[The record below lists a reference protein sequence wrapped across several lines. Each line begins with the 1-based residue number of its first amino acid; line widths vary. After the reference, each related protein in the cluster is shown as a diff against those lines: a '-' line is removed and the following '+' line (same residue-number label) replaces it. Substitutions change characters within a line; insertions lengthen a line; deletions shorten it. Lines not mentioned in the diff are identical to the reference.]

1 MMMANNK
8 IAYLKWCLL
17 FGFVL
22 LTYFIPLNGRLL
34 WQPDELRYAEISR
47 ELILS
52 YNWSV
57 PELLDIRYFE
67 KPIFGYWVNAFFQM
81 LFGENN
87 VSVRLGVVFSTLTS
101 ALFVYLSAKM
111 AWKKNDLAFN
121 ATLIY
126 LSMLMVLAIG
136 TYNVLDPILTAF
148 ITMAI
153 FFYQWGLT
161 TKSFSHKLIAF
172 ILLGVA
178 GGLGLMTKGFL
189 VLVIPGL
196 VIVLSSLYYQQF
208 KEVFCFAFVSLCSL
222 FLVCLPWAIV
232 IAGREPDY
240 WHYFFWVEHVQRFM
254 SEDAQNRSPFWFY
267 IPILIAAVLPW
278 LGYFL
283 AALVNGFRQKGLH
296 IYFLMWFL
304 VPFLFFSITKGKLL
318 TYILPCL
325 APVAVLM
332 AAYIDRIRQQN
343 RVGTIRLNAVIN
355 ISIGLI
361 LAAALFVLPYFP
373 QVSPYSL
380 DEDNKRLLAAGAF
393 LFWGVAGVIS
403 YHRRYWAWAAACT
416 LALSLS
422 VGHVIPDKV
431 ASNNT
436 PQKLI
441 EKYRPQLA
449 NKTYLLTNN
458 VGLGTA
464 LAWVLKR
471 SDITMLHQNGELNY
485 GLKYPDAAN
494 RFYRLDQLPT
504 LLEQHNY
511 QDIAVLVEASQ
522 DDILAALPGKPII
535 VYEGNLVFVFYNGR
549 NGLIE

>member
-1 MMMANNK
+1 MIMANNK
-8 IAYLKWCLL
+8 VAYLKWCLL

-22 LTYFIPLNGRLL
+22 LTYFIPLPGRLL

-57 PELLDIRYFE
+57 PELLNIRYFE

-87 VSVRLGVVFSTLTS
+87 VSVRLGVVFSTLIS
-101 ALFVYLSAKM
+101 ALFVYLSAKR
-111 AWKKNDLAFN
+111 AWQKADLAFN

-126 LSMLMVLAIG
+126 LSMLMILAMG
-136 TYNVLDPILTAF
+136 TYNILDPILTAF

-161 TKSFSHKLIAF
+161 TQVFSQKLTAF
-172 ILLGVA
+172 ILLGIA

-196 VIVLSSLYYQQF
+196 VIFLTSIYYKQF
-208 KEVFCFAFVSLCSL
+208 KEVFCFAFVALCSM
-222 FLVCLPWAIV
+222 FIVCLPWAIM
-232 IAGREPDY
+232 IASREPDY
-240 WHYFFWVEHVQRFM
+240 WRYFFWVEHVQRFM
-254 SEDAQNRSPFWFY
+254 SENAQNRSPFWFY
-267 IPILIAAVLPW
+267 IPIMLAAVLPW
-278 LGYFL
+278 LGYFFASL
-283 AALVNGFRQKGLH
+283 INSVRQKGLH
-296 IYFLMWFL
+296 LYFLLWFL
-304 VPFLFFSITKGKLL
+304 VPFIFFSITKGKLL
-318 TYILPCL
+318 TYILPCI
-325 APVAVLM
+325 APVAILM
-332 AAYIDRIRQQN
+332 AAYIDKIQQQQQT
-343 RVGTIRLNAVIN
+343 GAIRLNAIIN
-355 ISIGLI
+355 ICIGLFT
-361 LAAALFVLPYFP
+361 AAAIFFLPYFG
-373 QVSPYSL
+373 QLDIYVA
-380 DEDNKRLLAAGAF
+380 DEDNKRLLAASAF
-393 LFWGVAGVIS
+393 LFWGVIGIIS
-403 YHRRYWAWAAACT
+403 YRRRFWAWAAACT
-416 LALSLS
+416 LVLSLS
-422 VGHVIPDKV
+422 VGYVIPNHI

-441 EKYRPQLA
+441 EKYRPQLS

-471 SDITMLHQNGELNY
+471 SDITMLHQSGELSY

-511 QDIAVLVEASQ
+511 QDVAVVVEGTQ
-522 DDILAALPGKPII
+522 DRILNSLPGKPII
-535 VYEGNLVFVFYNGR
+535 IREGNLVLVLYEGR
-549 NGLIE
+549 K

>member
-1 MMMANNK
+1 MNMANNK

-101 ALFVYLSAKM
+101 GVFVYLSAKM
-111 AWKKNDLAFN
+111 AWKKADLAFN
-121 ATLIY
+121 AVLIY
-126 LSMLMVLAIG
+126 LSMLMVLTIG

-148 ITMAI
+148 ITMSI

-161 TKSFSHKLIAF
+161 TRVFSQKLLAF

-189 VLVIPGL
+189 VLVIPSL
-196 VIVLSSLYYQQF
+196 VILVSSIYYKQF
-208 KEVFCFAFVSLCSL
+208 KEIFFFSFVSL
-222 FLVCLPWAIV
+222 FTMFVVCLPWALV

-240 WHYFFWVEHVQRFM
+240 WNYFFWVEHVQRFM
-254 SEDAQNRSPFWFY
+254 SDNAQNRSPFWFY

-278 LGYFL
+278 LGY
-283 AALVNGFRQKGLH
+283 LVASLINSVKEKGLH
-296 IYFLMWFL
+296 IYFLMWFII
-304 VPFLFFSITKGKLL
+304 PFLFFSITKGKLL

-325 APVAVLM
+325 APLAVLM
-332 AAYIDRIRQQN
+332 AAYIDKILQQTQ
-343 RVGTIRLNAVIN
+343 VAAIRLNAIIN
-355 ISIGLI
+355 IIIGLVV
-361 LAAALFVLPYFP
+361 ATALFFAPHFSQLNVYA
-373 QVSPYSL
+373 V
-380 DEDNKRLLAAGAF
+380 DEENKRLLAAGAF
-393 LFWGVAGVIS
+393 LFWGVIGIVS
-403 YHRRYWAWAAACT
+403 YRRRFWSVAAACT
-416 LALSLS
+416 LAVSLV
-422 VGHVIPDKV
+422 VGHVLPAKV
-431 ASNNT
+431 ESNNT

-441 EKYRPQLA
+441 EKYRPQLSD
-449 NKTYLLTNN
+449 KTYLLTNN

-471 SDITMLHQNGELNY
+471 SDITMLHQTGELAY
-485 GLKYPDAAN
+485 GIKYPDAAN

-511 QDIAVLVEASQ
+511 QDVAVVVEGSQ
-522 DDILAALPGKPII
+522 DNILSALPGNPTII
-535 VYEGNLVFVFYNGR
+535 HEGNLVFALYEGR
-549 NGLIE
+549 K

>member
-1 MMMANNK
+1 MNMANTK

-17 FGFVL
+17 FCFVL

-47 ELILS
+47 ELISS

-111 AWKKNDLAFN
+111 AWKKANLAFN

-126 LSMLMVLAIG
+126 LSMFMVLTIG
-136 TYNVLDPILTAF
+136 TYNVLDPIVTAF
-148 ITMAI
+148 VTMVM
-153 FFYQWGLT
+153 FFFLWGLAA
-161 TKSFSHKLIAF
+161 KDFSQKLIAF

-189 VLVIPGL
+189 VLVLPAL
-196 VIVLSSLYYQQF
+196 VIFFCSIYYKQF
-208 KEVFCFAFVSLCSL
+208 KEVFFFSFVSLCTM
-222 FLVCLPWAIV
+222 FIVCLPWAII
-232 IAGREPDY
+232 IASREPDY

-254 SEDAQNRSPFWFY
+254 ADNAQNRSPFWFY

-278 LGYFL
+278 LGYLF
-283 AALVNGFRQKGLH
+283 ASLVNSLRQKGKH
-296 IYFLMWFL
+296 IYFLLWFL
-304 VPFLFFSITKGKLL
+304 VPFVFFSITKGKLL
-318 TYILPCL
+318 TYLLPCI
-325 APVAVLM
+325 APIAVLM
-332 AAYIDRIRQQN
+332 AAYIDKVLEQKQ
-343 RVGTIRLNAVIN
+343 VGAIRLNAVIN
-355 ISIGLI
+355 ISIGL
-361 LAAALFVLPYFP
+361 
-373 QVSPYSL
+373 
-380 DEDNKRLLAAGAF
+380 LLAGAIFFSSHFKALNFYPADENDKLLLATGAF
-393 LFWGVAGVIS
+393 LFWALIGVIS
-403 YHRRYWAWAAACT
+403 FNRRFWAFAAACT
-416 LALSLS
+416 VVLSLS
-422 VGHVIPDKV
+422 VGAIIPDKL

-441 EKYRPQLA
+441 EKYRAELSD
-449 NKTYLLTNN
+449 KTYLLTNN

-471 SDITMLHQNGELNY
+471 SDITMLHQTGELGY
-485 GLKYPDAAN
+485 GLQYPDAAK
-494 RFYRLDQLPT
+494 RFYHLEQLPG
-504 LLEQHNY
+504 LLEEHNY
-511 QDIAVLVEASQ
+511 QDIAVVVEASQ
-522 DDILAALPGKPII
+522 DRVLSALPGKPII
-535 VYEGNLVFVFYNGR
+535 IKEGNLVFAFYEGR
-549 NGLIE
+549 N